1 MKKFVVASWLWL
13 KKFVKPKRKH
23 SPESSKKDED
33 SGQKQPEESQKPEKS
48 PPDDGEEKSP
58 KTDMI
63 WTELHELKVLLVYKK
78 VKDGGNK
85 NQLCEELKNKDK
97 NFTCSVD
104 SIKMKFDNIKALDKG
119 KGLLNKSQLN
129 EEVFKKYISYSIDQ
143 LIKEIENRESS
154 GQSHAEEQ
162 KLEKDNRQAEKQPE
176 TKDESQ
182 KPEEMK
188 WTELHELKVLLV
200 YKKIE
205 AGGNKA
211 KLIEELSN
219 DKLFAE
225 HGDKKQS
232 IKDKIENIKYL
243 DTNGKKGLEHA
254 STLNKEVFKKYGAYS
269 VDQLIKEIENRENSG
284 QSQAKKWESQSDQ
297 KAKQTEDTPTDKK
310 LAEQKQNLEETK
322 QSQSKPEP
330 AQAEPTKKPEEK
342 KPEPAKKAEP
352 AQAKPAKNPE
362 DFIKLDGLFAFKM
375 SMTGFYNKEGKRI
388 PVTALKYAPC
398 IVSQIKTKE
407 KDSYTAVQVAFK
419 EKKSKNC
426 SKAVMGHLK
435 PSGLKQGVRF
445 IKEIRQNLPENLKL
459 GQEASIESLK
469 KGDRV
474 KISSLSKG
482 RGFAGVMKRWNFAGG
497 RASHGSKSHR
507 RTGSIG
513 QHTEPA
519 RVMPGRKMPGQ
530 YGFKQIT
537 ISNVPV
543 VEILPEENM
552 IFVKGPVP
560 GARNT
565 MVSVKK
571 MPSLSP

>member
-1 MKKFVVASWLWL
+1 MKKLVVASWLWL
-13 KKFVKPKRKH
+13 KKLVKRKRKH
-23 SPESSKKDED
+23 SPESSKDED
-33 SGQKQPEESQKPEKS
+33 SDQKQPEESQKPEKS

-58 KTDMI
+58 TDRQADKKSEQKASQATDSQTGKKLEKDSRQTEKQPETKVESQKSLSAGEEKSPKASSEMD

-78 VKDGGNK
+78 AKDGGNK
-85 NQLCEELKNKDK
+85 NQLCEKLKNKDK
-97 NFTCSVD
+97 SFTCPID
-104 SIKMKFDNIKALDKG
+104 SIKMKFDNIKALDEG
-119 KGLLNKSQLN
+119 KGGLKNASEQNKDI
-129 EEVFKKYISYSIDQ
+129 FKKYKGYSIEK
-143 LIKEIENRESS
+143 LEKEIKNREHSS
-154 GQSHAEEQ
+154 QPHTKEQ
-162 KLEKDNRQAEKQPE
+162 KLENQQAQTKEQKQDS
-176 TKDESQ
+176 K
-182 KPEEMK
+182 
-188 WTELHELKVLLV
+188 
-200 YKKIE
+200 
-205 AGGNKA
+205 G
-211 KLIEELSN
+211 
-219 DKLFAE
+219 
-225 HGDKKQS
+225 KKQS
-232 IKDKIENIKYL
+232 QPKQESAQKPVE
-243 DTNGKKGLEHA
+243 A
-254 STLNKEVFKKYGAYS
+254 
-269 VDQLIKEIENRENSG
+269 QP
-284 QSQAKKWESQSDQ
+284 AKKPEKTQAQ
-297 KAKQTEDTPTDKK
+297 PAK
-310 LAEQKQNLEETK
+310 
-322 QSQSKPEP
+322 KPEKAQL
-330 AQAEPTKKPEEK
+330 AQAEAK
-342 KPEPAKKAEP
+342 PAKKVEK
-352 AQAKPAKNPE
+352 AQAKPAKKPE

-435 PSGLKQGVRF
+435 PSGLKQGARF